1 MIALRDLQLC
11 QLDIALEIKRICEKN
26 NIPYFLIGGTL
37 LGAVRHK
44 GFIPWDD
51 DLDIGF
57 LRKDYDRF
65 LEVCKTELSE
75 EMFLQTWDTDEY
87 YGLPFG
93 KVMLKG
99 TRFRESANGTAAAQ
113 SMIFVDIFPYDDM
126 PENGF
131 KLKVQFLIEEMSKKL
146 LLYKYGYDMGQ
157 RSDHKMFH
165 KLLRFV
171 SRFFSKKFLKKAIY
185 NAQTKCNNLATS
197 RAINYNGA
205 YRDKEWLRVQ
215 ESIELTELVFEG
227 YEFSA
232 PKNWDELLKNMYG
245 DYMQLPPE
253 DKRGN
258 RHAAVEADM
267 GKYLVKNNAPR
278 N

>member
-1 MIALRDLQLC
+1 MSV
-11 QLDIALEIKRICEKN
+11 DIALEIKRICEKN

-171 SRFFSKKFLKKAIY
+171 SRFFSK
-185 NAQTKCNNLATS
+185 S
-197 RAINYNGA
+197 
-205 YRDKEWLRVQ
+205 
-215 ESIELTELVFEG
+215 S
-227 YEFSA
+227 
-232 PKNWDELLKNMYG
+232 
-245 DYMQLPPE
+245 
-253 DKRGN
+253 
-258 RHAAVEADM
+258 
-267 GKYLVKNNAPR
+267 
-278 N
+278 